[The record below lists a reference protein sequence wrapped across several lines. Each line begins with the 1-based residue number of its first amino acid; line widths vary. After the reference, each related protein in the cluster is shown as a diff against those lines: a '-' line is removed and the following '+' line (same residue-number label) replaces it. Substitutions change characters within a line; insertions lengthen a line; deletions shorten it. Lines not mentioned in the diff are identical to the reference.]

1 LETALHNDPSSSED
15 EDDEDQKEKKKM
27 ISKYIDECVEIY
39 FNMEVESDADDY
51 DKDDS
56 DESDYDGDQEES
68 TSSNKVVFLYI
79 PIIHSFAFVIEKL
92 YGTK

>member
-1 LETALHNDPSSSED
+1 
-15 EDDEDQKEKKKM
+15 M

-51 DKDDS
+51 DKYDS

-68 TSSNKVVFLYI
+68 TSSNKVVFL
-79 PIIHSFAFVIEKL
+79 
-92 YGTK
+92 